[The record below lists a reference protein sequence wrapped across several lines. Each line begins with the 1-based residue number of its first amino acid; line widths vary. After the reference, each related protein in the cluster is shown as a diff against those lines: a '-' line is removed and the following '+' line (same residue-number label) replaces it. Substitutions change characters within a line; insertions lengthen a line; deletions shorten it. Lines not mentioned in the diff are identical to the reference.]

1 MTQELYQ
8 QDRRLIE
15 QRIHALSSR
24 EQIEILLTT
33 TQSLRSRDRAAI
45 LGATGF
51 HFLRHRGIDFVL
63 RFIISRFLKG
73 FLLSVTFVIIGIVCI
88 LLLALFE
95 TNRPAL
101 IAIISTL
108 AAYFIGFL
116 AFSIGE
122 FIGDIRP
129 FLRRN
134 AAQEER
140 EKLIEDIGALTYAD
154 KIAVLQM
161 TGSLIFRRGLGNSL
175 IGSYLTG
182 IALSIVGAIISAT
195 ILFVSIMVTTYAG
208 AQIASFVP
216 PVAAVA
222 AFLGG
227 FLVPRFVQQ
236 RLNRLTLRSRNA
248 PLERDS
254 RQPPLR

>member
-116 AFSIGE
+116 
-122 FIGDIRP
+122 
-129 FLRRN
+129 
-134 AAQEER
+134 
-140 EKLIEDIGALTYAD
+140 KLIEDIGALTYAD